1 MKIYPPEAYQDDQVL
16 KLHDVVKKVTG
27 EIYSDA
33 KLRDMLSSSGAVPWF
48 KVEVI
53 RNPPQSYPADQIK
66 SYALNHGIP
75 PEIDTVAIM
84 RDAGIPAETSISRL
98 IGITGVRA
106 LEIMSMSEDERA
118 SVKAEAIAMSKLLA
132 SEAARPSAGEQAE
145 VAGRAFVTLSVGKQ
159 AEAVERLFETPS
171 EAEAIALRNLK
182 TAYATSAEAED
193 MAVRHLGGRAAVSIA
208 EAKAAGATP
217 TLPRSKV
224 GDAEAEAMR
233 NPATGDGNGRWFKD
247 RDQVPHW
254 AAVVLRDGY
263 EVYMRAADLPDGH
276 GEFRLA
282 NQQEYVDMERAAHKA
297 TMQKWA
303 DEKQEPADTIGE
315 KPEDTVR
322 RVAKLERIV
331 QDFLRGSCMDNSARK
346 VIDDLVAKTENIS
359 HVVNNHFAAM
369 LKEDDVIKLINKT
382 GAITELYDKFN
393 AVMTAVRGQELM
405 INELSVRFDDTT
417 ARFNACTDGLAKHIE
432 NIDNLI
438 NDEPPE
444 LMTVY
449 VVSKGK
455 TIHGIYRDQEV
466 AIAEWR
472 QLQDYT
478 VQSLQLK

>member
-1 MKIYPPEAYQDDQVL
+1 
-16 KLHDVVKKVTG
+16 
-27 EIYSDA
+27 
-33 KLRDMLSSSGAVPWF
+33 
-48 KVEVI
+48 
-53 RNPPQSYPADQIK
+53 
-66 SYALNHGIP
+66 
-75 PEIDTVAIM
+75 
-84 RDAGIPAETSISRL
+84 
-98 IGITGVRA
+98 
-106 LEIMSMSEDERA
+106 
-118 SVKAEAIAMSKLLA
+118 
-132 SEAARPSAGEQAE
+132 
-145 VAGRAFVTLSVGKQ
+145 
-159 AEAVERLFETPS
+159 
-171 EAEAIALRNLK
+171 
-182 TAYATSAEAED
+182 
-193 MAVRHLGGRAAVSIA
+193 
-208 EAKAAGATP
+208 
-217 TLPRSKV
+217 
-224 GDAEAEAMR
+224 
-233 NPATGDGNGRWFKD
+233 
-247 RDQVPHW
+247 
-254 AAVVLRDGY
+254 
-263 EVYMRAADLPDGH
+263 
-276 GEFRLA
+276 
-282 NQQEYVDMERAAHKA
+282 
-297 TMQKWA
+297 
-303 DEKQEPADTIGE
+303 
-315 KPEDTVR
+315 
-322 RVAKLERIV
+322 
-331 QDFLRGSCMDNSARK
+331 MDNSARK